1 MIELHMFVLDHSLF
15 RRVTSNIKKL
25 EYCIIKKNPKERNRR
40 NNNCWSTGFP
50 SASGVRYETGNIAR
64 VDAYTDESKTIPSH
78 HIANEPYIGRGHL
91 GTENNPFDWRQH
103 FPRLAL
109 IISCALYF

>member
-1 MIELHMFVLDHSLF
+1 MIELHMFELDHSLF
-15 RRVTSNIKKL
+15 QRVKRNIRKL
-25 EYCIIKKNPKERNRR
+25 ENGKRAIYLQK
-40 NNNCWSTGFP
+40 NNCWSTGFP

-91 GTENNPFDWRQH
+91 ELKTT
-103 FPRLAL
+103 LL
-109 IISCALYF
+109 IGNSTFHA